1 MSTRELPDWIN
12 GFVQFTDNSEPPIT
26 FRMWTAI
33 SCVAAVLRRKC
44 WLPWGSLTFYP
55 NMYVVLVAPSGK
67 ARKGTA
73 MGPGQKLLREL
84 DIRMTAEAITR
95 ESLIRELANSTDSF
109 IVDDSGRMI
118 KHSSMTIFSKELT
131 VFLGYQ
137 NHQLMSDLTDWFDCD
152 DQWVYR
158 TKTQGTDT
166 VAGVWV
172 NLIGATTPSL
182 IQTSMSLEAIGGGL
196 TSRMIFVYEHKRGKS
211 VALPMLTAD
220 DLVLREKMLRDLERI
235 SMMQGPFTVDD
246 SFIGPWVPWYE
257 SQEDN
262 PPFNDNRFA
271 GYFER
276 RAMHLLK
283 LSMILNASR
292 GTSMILDESDFLA
305 ALSILER
312 TEEKMTFAF
321 SGVGKG
327 ANIDV
332 MSQVMTELAASK
344 KATFAQLMSRF
355 YYDVDK
361 FTLNRLLETLQSM
374 NYITIGREG
383 TVQVITWCGKS

>member
-1 MSTRELPDWIN
+1 MTQRETPDWID
-12 GFVQFTDNSEPPIT
+12 GFVEYTENSEPPIT

-44 WLPWGSLTFYP
+44 VLPWGSLTFYP

-73 MGPGQKLLREL
+73 MGPGQKFLREL
-84 DIRMTAEAITR
+84 EVRMTAEAITR
-95 ESLIRELANSTDSF
+95 ESLIRELANTKDSY
-109 IVDDSGRMI
+109 IDEGEQLI
-118 KHSSMTIFSKELT
+118 PHSSMTIFSKELT

-152 DQWVYR
+152 DHWVYR
-158 TKTQGTDT
+158 TKTQGEDIIE
-166 VAGVWV
+166 GVWV

-211 VALPMLTAD
+211 VALPMLTKD
-220 DLVLREKMLRDLERI
+220 DLELREKLLRDLERI
-235 SMMQGPFTVDD
+235 SLLQGNFTVDD

-257 SQEDN
+257 AQEDN

-276 RAMHLLK
+276 RAMHCLK
-283 LSMILNASR
+283 LCMILNAAR
-292 GTSMILDESDFLA
+292 GDSMIMTEEDFYR

-312 TEEKMTFAF
+312 TEEKMPFSF

-327 ANIDV
+327 MNTDTL
-332 MSQVMTELAASK
+332 SQVMAELAVCG
-344 KATFAQLMSRF
+344 KATFAELMQKF

-361 FTLNRLLETLQSM
+361 FTLTKIIETLESM
-374 NYITIGREG
+374 NYAVVIRENG
-383 TVQVITWCGKS
+383 QQVIKKC